1 MLRFK
6 RMPDTPGRSADQATR
21 NSPSAPDGQS
31 GPVSQAYFEV
41 VKCKWRSMSVSQ
53 DPCLLHTG
61 HTSEWGSEAEAQI
74 QTTHTPT
81 DNLGHH
87 IGFSGNQMYVCV
99 CVYLRVC
106 IGILGEC
113 FCAQVWLYMCVCD

>member
-74 QTTHTPT
+74 QTTHTHQQT
-81 DNLGHH
+81 TWDTILDFLETRCTSVFVC
-87 IGFSGNQMYVCV
+87 IYVC
-99 CVYLRVC
+99 
-106 IGILGEC
+106 
-113 FCAQVWLYMCVCD
+113 A